1 MVVNKG
7 LNIKELAIK
16 TILSEAQ
23 AIEKL
28 ADMVDE
34 SFEQVVSL
42 IFKSKGRVIVT
53 GIGKSAI
60 IANKIVAT
68 LNSTGTPAIFMHAA
82 DAIHGDLGIIQPD
95 DVIICIS
102 KSGTTPEIKV
112 LIPLIN
118 NMGNPIVAIVSNTES
133 YLAQKSTYV
142 LRATVDQEA
151 CPNNLA
157 PTSSTTAQLV
167 IGDALAVCLLKLR
180 GFSNED
186 FARVHPGGA
195 LGKKLYM
202 RVSDICAE
210 TNPPKVS
217 TGAKIRAIIL
227 EISSKRLGATA
238 VLDENEKLVGI
249 ITDGDLRRMLANNNA
264 IETITAKE
272 IMSAN
277 PKTIEKDEMAINAFS
292 MMEKNKITQL
302 VVTSDGNYIGMIH
315 LHDILKEGVV

>member
-1 MVVNKG
+1 MVVNKE

-42 IFKSKGRVIVT
+42 IFRSKGRVIVT

-82 DAIHGDLGIIQPD
+82 DAIHGDLGIIQPE

-167 IGDALAVCLLKLR
+167 IGDALAVCLLKVR

-202 RVSDICAE
+202 RVSDICSE
-210 TNPPKVS
+210 TTPPKVS
-217 TGAKIRAIIL
+217 TEAKIRAIIL

-264 IETITAKE
+264 IEAITAKE

-302 VVTSDGNYIGMIH
+302 VVTSNGNYIGMIH

>member
-1 MVVNKG
+1 MVTEQNVN
-7 LNIKELAIK
+7 IRELAIK
-16 TILSEAQ
+16 TILTESQ

-28 ADMVDE
+28 AAMVDE
-34 SFEQVVSL
+34 SFEKVVTL
-42 IFKSKGRVIVT
+42 IYNSKGRVIVT

-82 DAIHGDLGIIQPD
+82 DAIHGDLGIIQPED
-95 DVIICIS
+95 IIICLS

-112 LIPLIN
+112 LIPLIH
-118 NMGNPIVAIVSNTES
+118 NMGNPLVAIVSNIDS
-133 YLAQKSTYV
+133 YLAQKATYV
-142 LRATVDQEA
+142 LKATVDHEA

-180 GFSNED
+180 GFSDED

-202 RVSDICAE
+202 RVSDIFSVA
-210 TNPPKVS
+210 NPPRVR
-217 TGAKIRAIIL
+217 TDAKIRAILL

-238 VLDENEKLVGI
+238 VIDETEKLVGI
-249 ITDGDLRRMLANNNA
+249 ITDGDLRRMLANNNPV
-264 IETITAKE
+264 ETVTARE

-277 PKTIEKDEMAINAFS
+277 PKTIEKDEMAITAFN
-292 MMEKNKITQL
+292 MMEQNKITQL
-302 VVTSDGNYIGMIH
+302 VVTSDGNYVGMIH

>member
-1 MVVNKG
+1 MAKEQKV
-7 LNIKELAIK
+7 NIKELAIK
-16 TILSEAQ
+16 TILTEAQ

-28 ADMVDE
+28 AEMVDD
-34 SFEQVVSL
+34 SFEKVVSL
-42 IFKSKGRVIVT
+42 IYNSNGRVIVT

-95 DVIICIS
+95 DIIICLS

-112 LIPLIN
+112 LIPLIH
-118 NMGNPIVAIVSNTES
+118 NMGNPIVAIVSNVDS
-133 YLAQKSTYV
+133 YLGQKATFV
-142 LRATVDQEA
+142 LKATVDQEA

-180 GFSNED
+180 GFSDKD

-202 RVSDICAE
+202 RVSDIFSEA
-210 TNPPKVS
+210 NPPRVS
-217 TGAKIRAIIL
+217 TNAKIRTILL

-238 VLDENEKLVGI
+238 VIDENEKLVGI
-249 ITDGDLRRMLANNNA
+249 ITDGDLRRMLANNNPVDMV
-264 IETITAKE
+264 TAKE

-277 PKTIEKDEMAINAFS
+277 PKTIEKDEMAISAFNL
-292 MMEKNKITQL
+292 MEQNKITQL
-302 VVTSDGNYIGMIH
+302 VVTAEGVYVGMIH